1 MASPRGADSPETAS
15 RHQPRWMGAR
25 DVAEQKRYGEATCGG
40 IARQMELNPL
50 ALIDRADWVARQRG
64 WPFNEHAHDKRGHED
79 DEAEWFAAYY
89 DELSQHRRR

>member
-1 MASPRGADSPETAS
+1 
-15 RHQPRWMGAR
+15 
-25 DVAEQKRYGEATCGG
+25 
-40 IARQMELNPL
+40 MELNPL